1 MENWTKIFTS
11 NKEHL
16 IAMAKQMLEDKGFE
30 AQVFNQK
37 DSIYLFGYIYLYVKN
52 ENAEA
57 CKPLIAQF
65 KKDLEIE

>member
-16 IAMAKQMLEDKGFE
+16 IEMAKQLLEGEGFE
-30 AQVFNQK
+30 TQVFNQK
-37 DSIYLFGYIYLYVKN
+37 DSTYHFGYIYLYVKD
-52 ENAEA
+52 EDAEA
-57 CKPLIAQF
+57 CKPFIAQF